1 MSWLINSQTEVA
13 AEQHEEVLHL
23 VLTFV
28 NSLYYYI
35 INIPLLHDLLYIYFS
50 CSPSSVRATE
60 VVSNRKKT
68 YLSLNF
74 TAKIWESDRKW
85 SSLRSMLI
93 HIDPH
98 WNNKLKSRL
107 SAVRVNSTWSY
118 KPETQS
124 GCKHTLNCCHGRLRW
139 IRETHSMYFIQLM
152 QIRHYYLLLNTDT
165 ITDHFIFFYCSYM
178 LNITCYI

>member
-1 MSWLINSQTEVA
+1 MVYIIIL
-13 AEQHEEVLHL
+13 
-23 VLTFV
+23 LTFLCYMIYFI
-28 NSLYYYI
+28 SI
-35 INIPLLHDLLYIYFS
+35 SAAHRLLYE
-50 CSPSSVRATE
+50 PLRSSATE
-60 VVSNRKKT
+60 RKLN
-68 YLSLNF
+68 LSLNF
-74 TAKIWESDRKW
+74 TAKIWKSDRKW

-93 HIDPH
+93 HADPH

-165 ITDHFIFFYCSYM
+165 ITDHFIFFYCSCM
-178 LNITCYI
+178 LNITCNI